1 MTSKWSLAGCLL
13 GVAFMCFQCGGYKA
27 SPVGAQLFQGQNPN
41 MERHVT
47 LTAASSD
54 TSYRIAVACGG
65 SSLLFIGNG
74 RDLEAWTYVVFDTIT
89 IDSLI
94 KATLSFQVRP
104 YPVLNPGRV
113 ILSILPT
120 GSTWDETTMTWD
132 NKILPSSETP
142 LFQAEINSADT
153 SSIDLDVPLDVLAT
167 FVTKDTL
174 TGRVGILIKT
184 ESTGG
189 LFQMNSLEYSASSTS
204 YPHLTLY
211 TASDTLIVSPSKDT
225 FVSNSELSSRSDIL
239 RIQDGIAERSLLHFN
254 IAGIP
259 VEATINRAMLILH
272 ADPEASVP
280 DPSAMFFLAVSPV
293 ADSVWTVPNLKLDS
307 TWVAY
312 GSFTGDSVAVTVT
325 SLVQKWTSQTFL
337 NGGMMLTGVLEKSD
351 LAGRSFFSSSSDSAR
366 MPRLDVYY
374 SLAPSGRY

>member
-1 MTSKWSLAGCLL
+1 MTSKWCLAGCLL
-13 GVAFMCFQCGGYKA
+13 GAALMCFRCGGYKA
-27 SPVGAQLFQGQNPN
+27 SPVGAQLFQGQNPD
-41 MERHVT
+41 MEKRVN

-54 TSYRIAVACGG
+54 TSYRIAVTCEG
-65 SSLLFIGNG
+65 SSLLFFGNG
-74 RDLEAWTYVVFDTIT
+74 KNLEAWTYVVFDTIT
-89 IDSLI
+89 IDSLV

-104 YPVLNPGRV
+104 YPVLNSGPV

-120 GSTWDETTMTWD
+120 GSAWDETAMTWE

-153 SSIDLDVPLDVLAT
+153 TSIDLDVPLDVLAT

-174 TGRVGILIKT
+174 TGRTGILIKT
-184 ESTGG
+184 ESPGG
-189 LFQMNSLEYSASSTS
+189 LFQMYSLEYSASSTG

-211 TASDTLIVSPSKDT
+211 TASDTLVVSPAKDT
-225 FVSNSELSSRSDIL
+225 FVSNSDLSYRPDIL
-239 RIQDGIAERSLLHFN
+239 RVQDGIAERSLLHFN

-259 VEATINRAMLILH
+259 AEATINRALLILH

-280 DPSAMFFLAVSPV
+280 DPSATFYLAVSPV
-293 ADSVWTVPNLKLDS
+293 ADSSWTYPNVKTDS
-307 TWVAY
+307 TWVAS
-312 GSFTGDSVAVTVT
+312 GSFTEDSVAVVVT
-325 SLVQKWTSQTFL
+325 SLVQKWTSRTFR

-351 LAGRSFFSSSSDSAR
+351 LAGRSFFSSSADSAR

-374 SLAPSGRY
+374 SLPPSGRY